1 MFSQPFTCGWILFS
15 LTPPPHWVTPFTSTF
30 YMPTIKAPPNTDDF
44 SGTSIYSVYY
54 TRKYSNHSPSA
65 AWGGLPCGFQWSQ
78 GQKTFCLTYTSST
91 VYQIWFFGWI
101 WPSHFI
107 VYKSPQKWSQG
118 QNPNC
123 STYTVSIKYL
133 TPTMYAIYTTCR
145 NATKK
150 SYLETSFHTK
160 YWWANGK
167 FTHVY
172 LLLFNVYFV
181 DVRSNMHSIFVHI
194 IMVRLFSLGI
204 CIFVCICAFVFSW
217 YLYFVLYLCV
227 CLLFVFNR
235 FFEVGDKTCTASTTR
250 WEHWI

>member
-15 LTPPPHWVTPFTSTF
+15 LTPPPHWVTPTLPPVPFHMS
-30 YMPTIKAPPNTDDF
+30 PIKAPPKHTDDF

-78 GQKTFCLTYTSST
+78 GQKPICLTYTSST

-123 STYTVSIKYL
+123 STYTVSIMCL
-133 TPTMYAIYTTCR
+133 TPTMLFTPHVGILLNLQKILLGDFFPHQILVSQWEIYTCV
-145 NATKK
+145 
-150 SYLETSFHTK
+150 F
-160 YWWANGK
+160 
-167 FTHVY
+167 
-172 LLLFNVYFV
+172 
-181 DVRSNMHSIFVHI
+181 
-194 IMVRLFSLGI
+194 
-204 CIFVCICAFVFSW
+204 AFV
-217 YLYFVLYLCV
+217 
-227 CLLFVFNR
+227 
-235 FFEVGDKTCTASTTR
+235 
-250 WEHWI
+250 